1 MSHGKMLSNFLTK
14 SQNPAASLK
23 DALSLKKDLNSK
35 NFFTYVLSCD
45 ALLSFAFK
53 GVHGSHALKEQNL
66 VIDGLVGKFQNFLS
80 TATPDER
87 RECIAELKGKE
98 GMISTGPFLD
108 KVSNLLSPASSAE
121 HHKTASVFTRPRGGS
136 PDAEASAGAGHE

>member
-1 MSHGKMLSNFLTK
+1 MSYAKVLRQFLTESK
-14 SQNPAASLK
+14 NPATSLK
-23 DALSLKKDLNSK
+23 DTLNLIEDLSSK

-45 ALLSFAFK
+45 SFLNLAFK
-53 GVHGSHALKEQNL
+53 SVHGSHALKEQNL

-80 TATPDER
+80 RATPDER

-136 PDAEASAGAGHE
+136 PDVEASAGAGHE